1 MWMEGGDLM
10 LSGKAAAY
18 AGGAAVAGGV
28 ASFLSRGD
36 YKLQAFVQD
45 IVGAVFGWC
54 IVVTL
59 SVVYRGVTEDPWVFA
74 AAAFL
79 SAYIAPALLKIV
91 FWRIEHADVSVN
103 FGPIKANSDGKE
115 KDE

>member
-1 MWMEGGDLM
+1 MRMEGVDLM

-28 ASFLSRGD
+28 ASFVSRGD
-36 YKLQAFVQD
+36 YRVQVFVQD
-45 IVGAVFGWC
+45 LVGAVFGWC

-59 SVVYRGVTEDPWVFA
+59 SVVYRGIVDDPWVFA

-91 FWRIEHADVSVN
+91 FWRIEHADVSLN
-103 FGPIKANSDGKE
+103 LGPIKANSDGK
-115 KDE
+115 DHDQ